1 MKFNLKSSPRHVQR
15 LQNIANVISG
25 IDGVSVYIH
34 ETIKGPYF
42 DPALKRCV
50 LPNGDYSDPDFVALI
65 EGFICHEA
73 GHGRY
78 TDSQAWKDA
87 INEVISSSP
96 GFIRFDDKDNPEFQ
110 NVSQK
115 NIAYLKAR
123 RFSGLMNLFDDIQM
137 ERHTGT
143 DYVQAKSRLA
153 ETYALMVKAGRMT
166 TDIKNSDDNPVNF
179 IESYLLNTLRLNVL
193 GQQGHKETL
202 DPFFVYAKQILEPV
216 LTEVDA
222 IAHEAHSCTNTE
234 QSISLAHKTLELIQ
248 RLRDKAKEQQQK
260 EQEREDAQQDNSN
273 SSEDDSSN
281 ADSEESSD
289 GDQSSED
296 QPNEDSSSEGSTDDE
311 KSDDNTDAESESID
325 PSNDD
330 LTGDQMPEDDSDDG
344 SNTEGSADDIRSE
357 DDNAKGSEPT
367 DGESDGEQSAEDISE
382 ADSNSSCD
390 TESGEGTENGSESGK
405 NSASESDSGSDEK
418 SNFSS
423 EQWEVI
429 EKLLN
434 DFLESEE
441 VSRDYHEVLGA
452 AIKQAAAQV
461 SDEVKAEFGAA
472 HWDVPDLLIDL
483 NFYSEVLNLSHSVGG
498 DLSVLQQARIRGQ
511 NKTRDRGVSFDSN
524 RLMQSPMGVRDV
536 FRAQSE
542 SKNRGHVGLVVVRD
556 ISCSMIDNERFL
568 HAIKTDLA
576 LSLAMQSYPKMHVAN
591 IVYPYREETSEIIK
605 TFDQDVEETI
615 SRFAFGFKGA
625 HTPTGPAL
633 LSAVNLLLDCDFD
646 RKIIFLITDGQ
657 PTRSECTVGEV
668 IEIAKSNDIEIAGIG
683 IKTDE
688 LIGFDNDTFVNVE
701 DVTKLTQEVSKL
713 VYQILNN

>member
-50 LPNGDYSDPDFVALI
+50 LPNGDYSDPEFVALI

-78 TDSQAWKDA
+78 TDSQAWKEA
-87 INEVISSSP
+87 INEVISSAP

-115 NIAYLKAR
+115 NIAFLKAR

-166 TDIKNSDDNPVNF
+166 TDIKNSDNNPVNF
-179 IESYLLNTLRLNVL
+179 IESYLLNTLRSTVL

-260 EQEREDAQQDNSN
+260 EQEREDTQQDNSN
-273 SSEDDSSN
+273 SSDDDSSN

-296 QPNEDSSSEGSTDDE
+296 QPNEDSSSEGSTDD
-311 KSDDNTDAESESID
+311 N
-325 PSNDD
+325 
-330 LTGDQMPEDDSDDG
+330 
-344 SNTEGSADDIRSE
+344 RSE

-367 DGESDGEQSAEDISE
+367 DGESDGEQSTEDISD

-657 PTRSECTVGEV
+657 PTRSECTVSEV

-701 DVTKLTQEVSKL
+701 DVTILTQEVSKL